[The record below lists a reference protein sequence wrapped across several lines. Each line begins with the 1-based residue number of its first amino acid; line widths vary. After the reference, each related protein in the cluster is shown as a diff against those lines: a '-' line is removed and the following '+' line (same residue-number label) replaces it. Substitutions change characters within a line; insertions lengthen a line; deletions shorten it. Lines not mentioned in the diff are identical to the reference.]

1 MGERLCGVCRKKYRG
16 AGTVVITGN
25 DSARSKTA
33 TVIGC
38 PRCVKRGFVVVP
50 KGGTAAC
57 GKCGAPASLCGG
69 CARDREPR
77 DRAKLVEDV
86 VVLLEGRLRAFK
98 ETDPPVEDN
107 DAMSHRDGKIEAYED
122 VIDTLRGGRY

>member
-98 ETDPPVEDN
+98 ETDRAGETTTRRRI
-107 DAMSHRDGKIEAYED
+107 ATGRSKRTRTSST
-122 VIDTLRGGRY
+122 TLRGGRY